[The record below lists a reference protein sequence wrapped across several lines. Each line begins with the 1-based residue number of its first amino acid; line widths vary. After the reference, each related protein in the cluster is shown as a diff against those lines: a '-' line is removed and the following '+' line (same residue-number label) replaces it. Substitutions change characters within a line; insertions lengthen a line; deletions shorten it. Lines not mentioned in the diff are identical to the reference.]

1 MVKIMPAKIVAAI
14 PVIKCHF
21 GGLLVIIFRL
31 FKIIILLLMI
41 DLVISTLN

>member
-1 MVKIMPAKIVAAI
+1 MVKIMLAKIVVAI